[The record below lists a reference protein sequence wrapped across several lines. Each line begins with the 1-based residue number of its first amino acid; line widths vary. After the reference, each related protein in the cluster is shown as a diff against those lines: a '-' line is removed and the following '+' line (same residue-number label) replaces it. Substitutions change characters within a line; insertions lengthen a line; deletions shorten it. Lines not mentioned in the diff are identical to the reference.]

1 MLVKDSDS
9 PKKGT
14 KRNTKKSV
22 EAPEEASATPT
33 EEQQSAALQMLLEA
47 AAQEPPDNR
56 MIALFGEIDESKGA
70 QLCYNLFALSGD
82 KRYSAVNPDDLS
94 EGLQETVDPVEL
106 LICSPGGN
114 ASEMFA
120 IYDTMRIV
128 RERCDIETF
137 GVGKVMSAGV
147 LVLAAGTKG
156 KRKIGKN
163 CRVMIHSVI
172 GGVSGGLHNVE
183 NEIDEIRWVQEQ
195 YIKTLADESEL
206 SRAQL
211 KKMLQRK
218 VNIYLSAEEAVEM
231 GIADIIV

>member
-1 MLVKDSDS
+1 MA
-9 PKKGT
+9 
-14 KRNTKKSV
+14 TKKEK
-22 EAPEEASATPT
+22 EAADKAAQEA
-33 EEQQSAALQMLLEA
+33 EQQAQEDAALQMLLEA
-47 AAQEPPDNR
+47 SAKEPVDNR
-56 MIALFGEIDESKGA
+56 LIALFGDIDESKAG
-70 QLCYNLFALSGD
+70 QLCYNLFHLAAD
-82 KRYSAVNPDDLS
+82 KRYSAKNPEDLT
-94 EGLQETVDPVEL
+94 EGLEEVVDPIQL
-106 LICSPGGN
+106 MICSPGGN

-120 IYDTMRIV
+120 IYDCMRLV
-128 RERCDIETF
+128 RDSCPIETL

-156 KRKIGKN
+156 KRRIGKN

-183 NEIDEIRWVQEQ
+183 NEIDEIRWVQDQ
-195 YIKTLADESEL
+195 YIKMLADESDL

-218 VNIYLSAEEAVEM
+218 VNIYLSAEEAVEH

>member
-1 MLVKDSDS
+1 MA
-9 PKKGT
+9 
-14 KRNTKKSV
+14 TKKEK
-22 EAPEEASATPT
+22 EAAEQAAAEKAAAEEAQEA
-33 EEQQSAALQMLLEA
+33 AALEMLLEA
-47 AAQEPPDNR
+47 SAKEQVDNR
-56 MIALFGEIDESKGA
+56 LIALFGDIDEAKAG
-70 QLCYNLFALSGD
+70 QLCYNLFHLAAD
-82 KRYSAVNPDDLS
+82 KRYTAKNPEDLT
-94 EGLQETVDPVEL
+94 EGLEEVVDPIQL
-106 LICSPGGN
+106 MICSPGGN

-120 IYDTMRIV
+120 IYDCMRLV
-128 RERCDIETF
+128 RDSCPIETL

-156 KRKIGKN
+156 KRRIGKN

-183 NEIDEIRWVQEQ
+183 NEIDEIRWVQDQ
-195 YIKTLADESEL
+195 YIKMLADESDL

-218 VNIYLSAEEAVEM
+218 VNIYLSAEEAVEH

>member
-1 MLVKDSDS
+1 MA
-9 PKKGT
+9 
-14 KRNTKKSV
+14 TKKEK
-22 EAPEEASATPT
+22 EAAEKAAQEA
-33 EEQQSAALQMLLEA
+33 EEQAQEDAALQMLLEA
-47 AAQEPPDNR
+47 SAKEPADNR
-56 MIALFGEIDESKGA
+56 LIALFGDIDEAKAG
-70 QLCYNLFALSGD
+70 QLCYNLFHLAAD
-82 KRYSAVNPDDLS
+82 KRYAAKNPDDLT
-94 EGLQETVDPVEL
+94 EGLEEVVDPIQL
-106 LICSPGGN
+106 MICSPGGN

-120 IYDTMRIV
+120 IYDCMRLV
-128 RERCDIETF
+128 REGCPIETL

-156 KRKIGKN
+156 KRRIGKN

-183 NEIDEIRWVQEQ
+183 NEIDEIRWVQDQ
-195 YIKTLADESEL
+195 YIKMLADESDL

-218 VNIYLSAEEAVEM
+218 VNIYLSAEEAVEH

>member
-1 MLVKDSDS
+1 MA
-9 PKKGT
+9 
-14 KRNTKKSV
+14 TKKEK
-22 EAPEEASATPT
+22 EAAE
-33 EEQQSAALQMLLEA
+33 EA
-47 AAQEPPDNR
+47 AAQEAQEAAALEMLLEAGAKESVDNR
-56 MIALFGEIDESKGA
+56 LIALFGEIDEAKAG
-70 QLCYNLFALSGD
+70 QLCYNLFHLAAD
-82 KRYSAVNPDDLS
+82 KRYSAANPDDLS
-94 EGLQETVDPVEL
+94 EGFTEVVDPIEL
-106 LICSPGGN
+106 MICSPGGN

-120 IYDTMRIV
+120 IYDSMRVV
-128 RERCDIETF
+128 REGCEIETF

-147 LVLAAGTKG
+147 LILAAGTRG

-183 NEIDEIRWVQEQ
+183 NEIDEIRWVQDQ
-195 YIKTLADESEL
+195 YIKMLADESDL

-218 VNIYLSAEEAVEM
+218 VNIYLSAEEAVEH